1 MANRKK
7 MPRPKSSDTE
17 NRVPEISPENPS
29 PAGVYVRLNGLSI
42 TSMARIFGVKWATM
56 NAWCDGTQEPG
67 IAETLEWARISKG
80 VVMPEMWGAL
90 PSVRRRIAE
99 LRTKQPKDAM
109 KEIRLHGD
117 SPSNKRGRTRA
128 KV

>member
-7 MPRPKSSDTE
+7 MPRPRASETD

-42 TSMARIFGVKWATM
+42 ESMSKIFGVKWATM
-56 NAWCDGTQEPG
+56 DAWCKGTQEPG
-67 IAETLEWARISKG
+67 IAEVLEWARITKG

-90 PSVRRRIAE
+90 PSVRKRIAE
-99 LRTKQPKDAM
+99 LRSRQPVDAL
-109 KEIRLHGD
+109 KEIKLHGD
-117 SPSNKRGRTRA
+117 KKPKGSARRA
-128 KV
+128 

>member
-7 MPRPKSSDTE
+7 MPRPKAEETG
-17 NRVPEISPENPS
+17 NQVPEISAENPS

-56 NAWCDGTQEPG
+56 DAWCKGTQEPG
-67 IAETLEWARISKG
+67 IAEALEWSRISKG
-80 VVMPEMWGAL
+80 VIMPEMWGAL
-90 PSVRRRIAE
+90 PSVRKRISE
-99 LRTKQPKDAM
+99 LRAKQPKDAM
-109 KEIRLHGD
+109 KEIKLHGD
-117 SPSNKRGRTRA
+117 SPKNKKARHA